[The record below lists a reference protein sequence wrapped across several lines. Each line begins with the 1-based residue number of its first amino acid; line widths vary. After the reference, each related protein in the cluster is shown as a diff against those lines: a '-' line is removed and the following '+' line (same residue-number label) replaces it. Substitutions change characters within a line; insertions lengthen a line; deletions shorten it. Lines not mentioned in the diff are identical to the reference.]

1 MKKLT
6 IKKGIYEYQLQIDK
20 IKYCIGTDFKN
31 KYQLKKMIIEYFNG
45 GKTSEYSKQNTGD
58 IQLMINEKLLNCKD
72 VLFFYVNDNYSI
84 ENELKLKSKSLMSIY
99 LETLLSDNQYID
111 TIQSINILLDAFASE
126 IDDDLIIS
134 KFITYTPKQFL
145 KILLPMFCY
154 DEEQANEHDLSY
166 DEIIIFQLKM
176 INYIA
181 RNQLKMVIV
190 FIEIPELTRSIDN
203 ALKEMKNVII
213 IISVFKYNVNLEID
227 NVMIFDQI
235 ILDVNDEEQ
244 LYNYFINKKIYTL
257 KEAKDMIKQ
266 KIKDGINKFDVSILN
281 D

>member
-1 MKKLT
+1 MKKMT

-31 KYQLKKMIIEYFNG
+31 KYQLKKMLIEYFNG
-45 GKTSEYSKQNTGD
+45 GKISEYSKQNTGD
-58 IQLMINEKLLNCKD
+58 IQLTINEKLVHHKD

-99 LETLLSDNQYID
+99 LETLLSDNQHID

-126 IDDDLIIS
+126 IDDNLIIS

-145 KILLPMFCY
+145 KILMPMFCY
-154 DEEQANEHDLSY
+154 DEELANEYDLSY

-176 INYIA
+176 IDYIA
-181 RNQLKMVIV
+181 RKQLKTVIV
-190 FIEIPELTRSIDN
+190 FIEIPELTNSIHEI
-203 ALKEMKNVII
+203 LKEMKNVMI
-213 IISVFKYNVNLEID
+213 IISVFKYNVDLEID
-227 NVMIFDQI
+227 DIMIFDKT
-235 ILDVNDEEQ
+235 ILDASDEEQ
-244 LYNYFINKKIYTL
+244 LYNYFIDRNIYTL

-266 KIKDGINKFDVSILN
+266 KIKNGINKFDVSILN

>member
-1 MKKLT
+1 MKKMT

-31 KYQLKKMIIEYFNG
+31 KYQLKKMLIEYFNG
-45 GKTSEYSKQNTGD
+45 GKISEYSKQNTGD
-58 IQLMINEKLLNCKD
+58 IQLTINEKLVHHKD

-99 LETLLSDNQYID
+99 LETLLSDNQHID

-126 IDDDLIIS
+126 IDDNLIIS

-145 KILLPMFCY
+145 KILMPMFCY
-154 DEEQANEHDLSY
+154 DEEQANEYDLSY

-176 INYIA
+176 IDYIA
-181 RNQLKMVIV
+181 RKQLKTVIV
-190 FIEIPELTRSIDN
+190 FIEIPELTNSIHEI
-203 ALKEMKNVII
+203 LKEMKNVMI
-213 IISVFKYNVNLEID
+213 IISVFKYNVDLEID
-227 NVMIFDQI
+227 DIMIFDKT
-235 ILDVNDEEQ
+235 ILDASDEEQ
-244 LYNYFINKKIYTL
+244 LYNYFIDRNIYTL

-266 KIKDGINKFDVSILN
+266 KIKNGINKFDVSILN

>member
-1 MKKLT
+1 MKKMT

-31 KYQLKKMIIEYFNG
+31 KYQLKKMLIEYFNG
-45 GKTSEYSKQNTGD
+45 GKISEYSKQNTGD
-58 IQLMINEKLLNCKD
+58 IQLTINEKLVHHKD

-126 IDDDLIIS
+126 IDDNLIIS

-145 KILLPMFCY
+145 KILMPMFCY
-154 DEEQANEHDLSY
+154 DEEQANEYDLSY

-176 INYIA
+176 
-181 RNQLKMVIV
+181 VIV
-190 FIEIPELTRSIDN
+190 FVEIPELTRSIDD
-203 ALKEMKNVII
+203 ALKEMKNVMI
-213 IISVFKYNVNLEID
+213 IISVFKYNVDLEID
-227 NVMIFDQI
+227 DIMIFDKT
-235 ILDVNDEEQ
+235 ILDASDEEQ
-244 LYNYFINKKIYTL
+244 LYNYFIDRNIYTL

-266 KIKDGINKFDVSILN
+266 KIKDGINKFDVSIIN

>member
-1 MKKLT
+1 MKKMT

-31 KYQLKKMIIEYFNG
+31 KYQLKKMLIEYFNG
-45 GKTSEYSKQNTGD
+45 GKISEYSKQNTGD
-58 IQLMINEKLLNCKD
+58 IQLTINEKLVHHKD

-99 LETLLSDNQYID
+99 LETLLSDNQHID

-126 IDDDLIIS
+126 IDDNLIIS

-145 KILLPMFCY
+145 KILMPMFCY
-154 DEEQANEHDLSY
+154 DEEQANEYDLSY

-176 INYIA
+176 IDYIA
-181 RNQLKMVIV
+181 RKQLKTVIV
-190 FIEIPELTRSIDN
+190 FIEIPELTNSIHEI
-203 ALKEMKNVII
+203 LKEMKNVMI
-213 IISVFKYNVNLEID
+213 IISVFKYNVDLEID
-227 NVMIFDQI
+227 DIMIFDKT
-235 ILDVNDEEQ
+235 ILDASDEEQ
-244 LYNYFINKKIYTL
+244 LYDYFINRNIYTL

-266 KIKDGINKFDVSILN
+266 KIKNGINKFDVSILN